1 MVQLGTPAPD
11 FALPAVAGG
20 TLSLDEAAS
29 GASALLVAF
38 LCSHCPYVRRIEESF
53 GRVTADYA
61 RRGVAAV
68 GICSNDAEKYPDD
81 GPAGLAEQAERAG
94 FTFPYLI
101 DESQEVAKAFGAVCT
116 PDLFLYDGA
125 HRLVYR
131 GQFDDARPRNDTPSD
146 GASLRAAMDA
156 VLAGET
162 PSDDQVPSL
171 GCGIKWRP
179 GNEPG

>member
-11 FALPAVAGG
+11 FTLPTVAGG

-29 GASALLVAF
+29 GSAALLVAF
-38 LCSHCPYVRRIEESF
+38 LCSHCPYVRRIEEAF
-53 GRVTADYA
+53 GRVAAAYSG
-61 RRGVAAV
+61 RGGAVV

-94 FTFPYLI
+94 FAFPYLI
-101 DESQEVAKAFGAVCT
+101 DESQDVAKAYGAVCT

-125 HRLVYR
+125 HRLAYR
-131 GQFDDARPRNDTPSD
+131 GQFDDARPRNDVPSD

-156 VLAGET
+156 VLAGE
-162 PSDDQVPSL
+162 PPPEDQVPSL

-179 GNEPG
+179 GNEPH